1 MTTVAVHLVGADMYP
16 TSGTLAARLCAV
28 PSMGYNPSI
37 MPAVTIRKLAEMK
50 RTGEKIPMVTAYDYT
65 AARLA
70 DAAGIPIILV
80 GDSLGMVVM
89 GYDSTIPVTMDDMV
103 RHTGMVRRGASAALV
118 VADLPFLT
126 YQTDAGEALR
136 NAGRL
141 MQDGGAH
148 TVKLEGGVAVA
159 DTVRRIVDAGI
170 PVMGHIGLTPQ
181 SVNALGGYRVQGRSR
196 AAARRLLDDA
206 LALQDAG
213 AYAVVLE
220 CVPAPL
226 AGVITQRLTIPTIGI
241 GAGPQCDGQVQ
252 VFHDMLGLF
261 ADFVPKHVRQYARL
275 TDDIGCALRR
285 YAGDVRSGAF
295 PSGDESFTMN
305 ESLLAD
311 LLDD

>member
-1 MTTVAVHLVGADMYP
+1 MATTNTTTNTTTTNANA
-16 TSGTLAARLCAV
+16 TSAA
-28 PSMGYNPSI
+28 
-37 MPAVTIRKLAEMK
+37 TIRQLAQMK
-50 RTGEKIPMVTAYDYT
+50 RAGEKIPMVTAYDYT
-65 AARLA
+65 AARIA

-80 GDSLGMVVM
+80 GDSLGMVVL

-103 RHTGMVRRGASAALV
+103 RHTQMVRRGASNALV
-118 VADLPFLT
+118 VADLPFMA
-126 YQTDAGEALR
+126 YQVDANDAMR

-141 MQDGGAH
+141 MQEGGAH

-159 DTVRRIVDAGI
+159 DTVRRIVDAGV

-181 SVNALGGYRVQGRSR
+181 SVNALGGYRVQGRTR

-226 AGVITQRLTIPTIGI
+226 AKVITERLSIPTIGI
-241 GAGPQCDGQVQ
+241 GAGPDCDGQVQ

-261 ADFVPKHVRQYARL
+261 ADFLPRHARRYATLADDIAAAFRQYA
-275 TDDIGCALRR
+275 D
-285 YAGDVRSGAF
+285 DVRTGAF
-295 PSGDESFTMN
+295 PSESESFTMN
-305 ESLLAD
+305 ESLLSD
-311 LLDD
+311 LQDG